1 MAKPEATLAHNAQ
14 INNLHRLHKMVIKS
28 IEDES
33 GMNCIDVTSRPDGQF
48 TFKVFRKDPE
58 DQGRWTL
65 VGDYSG
71 LQFNTEEQAL
81 CQAASKI
88 PWLAQALLLSGADQ
102 RNHLD
107 D

>member
-1 MAKPEATLAHNAQ
+1 MT
-14 INNLHRLHKMVIKS
+14 IKS

-33 GMNCIDVTSRPDGQF
+33 GMNCVDLSSNPDGTY

-71 LQFNTEEQAL
+71 LRFDTEAQVL
-81 CQAASKI
+81 AAAAARI
-88 PWLAQALLLSGADQ
+88 PWLAASFPATPAAQ
-102 RNHLD
+102 RRGMGE
-107 D
+107 